1 MINREIELV
10 KMTHQEALSY
20 VPPAGIDVDYLEW
33 QDEKGKK
40 LEDPKQIIPFAK
52 QVVMEFLCSDLQ
64 PDPILRKSLKDIHH
78 ELMTSDYFRDRVL
91 RRDLGSHA
99 KSPKKGMMVE
109 VNLANPMIGEAPPE
123 VKRAAEEATDVHDVL
138 YTPQEI
144 EQDAFVESS
153 FEFDKYSGP
162 GYGGNGRYTR
172 KLKFREPDEVV
183 QERFYRHEGPDQQ
196 LVEDYGPE
204 RYKYKLGVID
214 IG

>member
-1 MINREIELV
+1 
-10 KMTHQEALSY
+10 
-20 VPPAGIDVDYLEW
+20 
-33 QDEKGKK
+33 
-40 LEDPKQIIPFAK
+40 
-52 QVVMEFLCSDLQ
+52 
-64 PDPILRKSLKDIHH
+64 
-78 ELMTSDYFRDRVL
+78 
-91 RRDLGSHA
+91 
-99 KSPKKGMMVE
+99 
-109 VNLANPMIGEAPPE
+109 
-123 VKRAAEEATDVHDVL
+123 VL

-153 FEFDKYSGP
+153 FEFDKVSGP